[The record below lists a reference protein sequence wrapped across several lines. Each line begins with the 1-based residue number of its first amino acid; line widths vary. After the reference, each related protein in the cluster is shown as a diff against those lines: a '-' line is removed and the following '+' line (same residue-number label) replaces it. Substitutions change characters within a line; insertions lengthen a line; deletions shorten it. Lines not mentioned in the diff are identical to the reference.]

1 MVVVFPTETAYAI
14 GGDALD
20 SLVHQRIARIKC
32 RPGNKPFPWIVAS
45 FAMAEKYG
53 VFSPAAKKLAKKYWP
68 GPLTLILPLK
78 SPLPNLAVG
87 QLSNTIAIRVPSHPV
102 ARTLSRVIGRPII
115 ATSANLS
122 GKSMCYTIAA
132 VKKQFG
138 DNVLI
143 VNGKDFSSVK
153 IKRLI
158 YYSTLDA
165 ESIDSLLRGNDKDGN
180 GNDKEKVDNPIENI
194 KNTPDLYINGG
205 TLPRRKASTIV
216 RVEKDG
222 AITLL
227 REGAIKIE
235 AESAK

>member
-1 MVVVFPTETAYAI
+1 MIFIYPTDTAYAI

-20 SLVHQRIARIKC
+20 GNVHRRVARIKG
-32 RPGNKPFPWIVAS
+32 RTKGKPFPWIAAS
-45 FAMAEKYG
+45 FIMAEKYCE
-53 VFSPAAKKLAKKYWP
+53 FSPAAKKLARKHWP
-68 GPLTLILPLK
+68 GPLALVLPLK
-78 SPLPNLAVG
+78 KKYQQKLHITTIALRVSRHAIARK
-87 QLSNTIAIRVPSHPV
+87 LSNI
-102 ARTLSRVIGRPII
+102 IGRPII

-122 GKSMCYTIAA
+122 GKPLCYTITA
-132 VKKQFG
+132 VKKQFN
-138 DNVLI
+138 DHAPSI
-143 VNGKDFSSVK
+143 KGKLFLSL
-153 IKRLI
+153 KRGI
-158 YYSTLDA
+158 FYSTLDA
-165 ESIDSLLRGNDKDGN
+165 ESIDSLLR

-222 AITLL
+222 VITVL